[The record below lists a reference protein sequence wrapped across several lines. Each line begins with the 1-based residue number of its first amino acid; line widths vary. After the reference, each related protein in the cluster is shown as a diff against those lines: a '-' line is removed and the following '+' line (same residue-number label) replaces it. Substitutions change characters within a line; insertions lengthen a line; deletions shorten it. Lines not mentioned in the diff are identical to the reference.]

1 MKTTSIAP
9 LALAQRRHL
18 APCARLTLV
27 SALLMASWAPWAQ
40 AGETDLS
47 NQPLATRPN
56 VQAKPNLLFIL
67 DNSGSMGS
75 AYMPDDMNGT
85 STYGYYSAQCN
96 GVAYDPTLTYSPP
109 LNADGTSFP
118 NASFIAAKD
127 DGFSSSSTTKDLTN
141 SYYYV
146 YNGNNGTKQ
155 PKMGW
160 TYDSN
165 GPLNTTFYQECNTS
179 AGSSSTVFSKVT
191 LTSGSAAE
199 AQNYA
204 NWYSY
209 YRKRYLLMRTA
220 MGRAIAALDSSY
232 RVGFSTISDKS
243 AVDGTNNFRDVKD
256 FDATQKT
263 NFYTSLYAATP
274 SGNTPLR
281 GALSKAGRYYA
292 NKVSGQTYDPVQYS
306 CQRNYALLSTDGYWN
321 TGLESTSSPKFGPYK
336 LDNSTYVGNQDG
348 AEDRPMLDETVNI
361 LTKVTTYSSPATRS
375 EVSNQQSRTIN
386 WTKITSATSTGPG
399 TQNNGGTT
407 TANCTKKNYYLV
419 TVKQRT
425 ATETQ
430 TQQFTTPQVGTS
442 SYTVTV
448 VTTNG
453 VVTSTTQ
460 STPTI
465 GNWANDPN
473 NPATVAITDTN
484 KSGTTSPTT
493 SDPIEP
499 PANAYSAE
507 TTSVSCD
514 KGPINLPSV
523 GSTHVDGSWSPGLT
537 YTYTSPQVSS
547 VVTSST
553 SQTPSTSGGASNTLA
568 DVAEYY
574 YTTDLRDASLNNCTS
589 GSSGEN
595 VCSDIV
601 RPAGGDTNTK
611 QHMNTFTIGLGVSG
625 TLPYD
630 RNYLTQTVG
639 AFADLK
645 SGALNWPAPAETSNG
660 GNATNVD
667 DLWHAAV
674 NGRGQYYSAL
684 NAGLLAD
691 AINGVINSV
700 QQVAGS
706 ASAASTSSLELVAG
720 NNNQV
725 YGASYTTVSWTGDL
739 KAYPLNAADATITT
753 TPSWS
758 AQAKLDAMGVS
769 SRKIYFA
776 GTGGLQAFTYG
787 NLSTAQKAYFDN
799 LCSQSVVAS
808 QCSTLNTADK
818 ALANTGSNLVNYL
831 KGDRTYETVVTTS
844 STGIST
850 TSAALFRKRDHVLGD
865 IINGAPVHVGKPPFK
880 YGDAGY
886 ADFVTAQST
895 RMNVVYVA
903 ANDGM
908 LHAFQ
913 ADATSSGGTE
923 LWAYIPTAVMPN
935 LYKLADA
942 NYANKHQYLT
952 DGAPVMGDIKVGNN
966 WKTILVA
973 GLNSGGRSYY
983 ALDITDPNNPATLW
997 EFTDANMGLTY
1008 GNPIITKRADGTWV
1022 VAFTSGYNN
1031 TSGDGQGHL
1040 YVLNANTGA
1049 KLFDISTGVGSSSD
1063 PSGLAKINAW
1073 IDSTSDNTAKRYYG
1087 GDLQG
1092 NLWRFDID
1100 KLVAP
1105 NQAAQKLAKFQVNTT
1120 TTQPITTKPEL
1131 AQVSGKPVVVV
1142 GTGRYLGVTDITDTT
1157 QQSVYAVKD
1166 PLTATSWGDVRA
1178 DTADFVKQ
1186 TFTLDG
1192 AAATAVSA
1200 SVSNNSVDWA
1210 TKGGWWV
1217 DMPHTGERVATNMG
1231 LQFNSLVVSSA
1242 IPTGDACSSG
1252 GSSWLYFLNVAN
1264 GGVITNNPVG
1274 QQFSAN
1280 ALIVGLSWVKDTN
1293 GNVRVIVQGSDGS
1306 LGTKTPPNKPTTG
1319 TGSAH
1324 RTSWR
1329 ELSD

>member
-1 MKTTSIAP
+1 MKTTAIAP
-9 LALAQRRHL
+9 LALVQRGRTVQ
-18 APCARLTLV
+18 CARLTLV
-27 SALLMASWAPWAQ
+27 CALLIATFGPSAT
-40 AGETDLS
+40 AGVTDLS

-75 AYMPDDMNGT
+75 AYMPDDMSGT

-96 GVAYDPTLTYSPP
+96 GVAYDPTLTYVPP

-127 DGFSSSSTTKDLTN
+127 DGFSSSSTTTN
-141 SYYYV
+141 LSNSNNYYYV

-160 TYDSN
+160 TYDTN
-165 GPLNTTFYQECNTS
+165 GPLNTPFYQECTTS
-179 AGSSSTVFSKVT
+179 SGSSSSVFTKVT
-191 LTSGSAAE
+191 VASTATE

-220 MGRAIAALDSSY
+220 MGRAISALDSSY

-263 NFYTSLYAATP
+263 NFYSSLYAASP

-292 NKVSGQTYDPVQYS
+292 KKVSGQTYDPVQYS

-321 TGLESTSSPKFGPYK
+321 TGLESTNSPKFGPYQ
-336 LDNSTYVGNQDG
+336 LDNATLVGNQDG
-348 AEDRPMLDETVNI
+348 AEVRPMLDETVNI

-375 EVSNQQSRTIN
+375 QISNKQSRTID
-386 WTKITSATSTGPG
+386 WTKVTSATSTGPG
-399 TQNNGGTT
+399 TQNNGGTST
-407 TANCTKKNYYLV
+407 TSCTKKGYYLS

-442 SYTVTV
+442 SYTSTV

-453 VVTSTTQ
+453 VVTSTSQT
-460 STPTI
+460 TPTI
-465 GNWANDPN
+465 ANWANDPN

-484 KSGTTSPTT
+484 GAGTTSPTIT
-493 SDPIEP
+493 DPIEP
-499 PANAYSAE
+499 PASAYSAE
-507 TTSVSCD
+507 TTTLSCD
-514 KGPINLPSV
+514 KNPSLPSV
-523 GSTHVDGSWSPGLT
+523 GSTHVDGSWSPTLT
-537 YTYTSPQVSS
+537 YTYTTAQVSS
-547 VVTSST
+547 VVTTST
-553 SQTPSTSGGASNTLA
+553 TQTPSTSGGASNTLA

-574 YTTDLRDASLNNCTS
+574 YATDLRDSTLNNCTS

-601 RPAGGDTNTK
+601 RPAAGDNNTK

-630 RNYLTQTVG
+630 RNYLTQTSG

-645 SGALNWPAPAETSNG
+645 SGALNWPAPSETSNG

-739 KAYPLNAADATITT
+739 QAFPLSATDATITPT
-753 TPSWS
+753 ATWS
-758 AQAKLDAMGVS
+758 AQAKLDALGVS
-769 SRKIYFA
+769 SRKIYFS
-776 GTGGLQAFTYG
+776 GIGGLQSFAYG
-787 NLSTAQKAYFDN
+787 NLSTAQKTFFDN
-799 LCSQSVVAS
+799 LCSQTVVAS
-808 QCSTLNTADK
+808 QCATLSTTDKTTANSG
-818 ALANTGSNLVNYL
+818 ANLINYL
-831 KGDRTYETVVTTS
+831 KGDRTYESAVATA
-844 STGIST
+844 STGISAT
-850 TSAALFRKRDHVLGD
+850 TSALYRKRDHVLGD

-895 RMNVVYVA
+895 RTNVVYVA

-913 ADATSSGGTE
+913 ADATASGGTE
-923 LWAYIPTAVMPN
+923 LWAYVPTAVLPN
-935 LYKLADA
+935 LYKLADS
-942 NYANKHQYLT
+942 NYANKHQYFA

-973 GLNSGGRSYY
+973 GLNSGGSSYY
-983 ALDITDPNNPATLW
+983 ALDITDPNNPVALW

-1040 YVLNANTGA
+1040 YVLNAATGA

-1073 IDSTSDNTAKRYYG
+1073 IDNTSDNTAKRYYG
-1087 GDLQG
+1087 GDLKG

-1105 NQAAQKLAKFQVNTT
+1105 NQAAQQLAKFQVNTT
-1120 TTQPITTKPEL
+1120 TPQPITTKPEL

-1142 GTGRYLGVTDITDTT
+1142 GTGRYLGVTDISDTT
-1157 QQSVYAVKD
+1157 QQSIYAVKD

-1178 DTADFVKQ
+1178 DTADFVQQ
-1186 TFTLDG
+1186 TFTLNG
-1192 AAATAVSA
+1192 TAAAAVSA
-1200 SVSNNSVDWA
+1200 SVSNTTVDWTA
-1210 TKGGWWV
+1210 KGGWWV
-1217 DMPHTGERVATNMG
+1217 DMPHSGERVVTNMG

-1252 GSSWLYFLNVAN
+1252 GSSWLYFLNVTN
-1264 GGVITNNPVG
+1264 GGVITTNPVG
-1274 QQFSAN
+1274 QQFSPN
-1280 ALIVGLSWVKDTN
+1280 ALVVGLSWVKDTN

-1306 LGTKTPPNKPTTG
+1306 IAVKTPPNKPSSG